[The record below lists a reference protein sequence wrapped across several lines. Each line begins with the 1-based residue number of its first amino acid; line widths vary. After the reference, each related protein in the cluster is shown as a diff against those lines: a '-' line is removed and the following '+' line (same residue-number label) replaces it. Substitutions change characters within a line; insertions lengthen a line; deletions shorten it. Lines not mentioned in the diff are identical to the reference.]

1 MVDVMPY
8 AQALFEIA
16 NESNDDEQVGKELKD
31 LADLWSKNQD
41 LIQFLKHPKVKRE
54 EKEKLL
60 ESILQDSKDATV
72 SRFIRVCNQH
82 DVVAYMPEIYQGYLK
97 VFNKAHAIEV
107 VEVESATDLD
117 AKQCGNLKEVL
128 AKKLNK
134 TIQLNVKVD
143 PSLIAGLR
151 VRTNE
156 FVLDNTILSKA
167 NSMKEKIKNN

>member
-16 NESNDDEQVGKELKD
+16 NESNDDEQVGKKLKD

-60 ESILQDSKDATV
+60 ESILQDSKDTTV

-117 AKQCGNLKEVL
+117 AKQCENLKEVL